1 MRDYL
6 LHSNREI
13 CWTTGCSAKHRE
25 VRGITELHEIAEYFA
40 SEHSLRSD
48 IWETSVIVAPRGQA
62 FLAIR
67 DDGNGY
73 WWELMVNGMAIR
85 SGELDAYGMVLT
97 PEQLDKLE
105 GMLKLARDVFM
116 EIDSIEVY

>member
-1 MRDYL
+1 MRNYL

-25 VRGITELHEIAEYFA
+25 VRGITELHEISEYFA

-48 IWETSVIVAPRGQA
+48 VWETSVHVAPRGQIS
-62 FLAIR
+62 LVIR
-67 DDGNGY
+67 DDGMGY
-73 WWELMVNGMAIR
+73 WWELLMDGYAIR
-85 SGELDAYGMVLT
+85 SGELEAYGMVVT

-105 GMLKLARDVFM
+105 GMLKLARDAFSQ
-116 EIDSIEVY
+116 IDSIDVY